1 MEPAGRVLV
10 LFLAGPGGGSLR
22 RMGGL
27 SWPRTGRPGF
37 HQSIQLDEE
46 QTITLPAQAT

>member
-1 MEPAGRVLV
+1 L
-10 LFLAGPGGGSLR
+10 LDQGGGSLR

>member
-1 MEPAGRVLV
+1 MEPAGRV
-10 LFLAGPGGGSLR
+10 LR